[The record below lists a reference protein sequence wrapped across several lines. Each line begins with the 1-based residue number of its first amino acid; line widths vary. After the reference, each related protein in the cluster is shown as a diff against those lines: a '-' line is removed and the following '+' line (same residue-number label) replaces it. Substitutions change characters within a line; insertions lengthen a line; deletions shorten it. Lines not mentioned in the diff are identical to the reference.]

1 MARALLI
8 IVVAYLLGSIPVGY
22 LIVRARGGVDVR
34 KTGSGGTGA
43 TNVSRQAGKFA
54 GVLTLLLDALKG
66 SLAVLFAQWIV
77 GGSSGTSTCLVA
89 AAVVAVM
96 IGHCFPVWLGFR
108 GGKGVATGLGAFL
121 VIAPI
126 AVALAAVVFLCIV
139 VLTRYVSLASITAT
153 ALIPFFMWLET
164 RWTSSTVDLTARLS
178 AGLAAAALIL
188 FAHRANIARLVAGT
202 ESKFK

>member
-1 MARALLI
+1 MAQALLI

-126 AVALAAVVFLCIV
+126 AVALAAVVFLCIL

-164 RWTSSTVDLTARLS
+164 RWTSSTDDLTARLS

-202 ESKFK
+202 ETKFK